1 MGMCTTDVGASQNGK
16 WSPSRRW
23 WFRYPYG
30 MRNQGRCGTQ
40 LAVGDA
46 NALTLDTG
54 RDLSLWED
62 PGVLVRCNA
71 WEGVPLM
78 PTEYAVVYSW
88 VVWRGVCPP
97 PSLPFG
103 GGQFDLRRRTLSD
116 GVRDSAVGQ
125 ASTVTPW
132 MVVNNNS

>member
-1 MGMCTTDVGASQNGK
+1 M
-16 WSPSRRW
+16 
-23 WFRYPYG
+23 
-30 MRNQGRCGTQ
+30 
-40 LAVGDA
+40 
-46 NALTLDTG
+46 TLGTG
-54 RDLSLWED
+54 RDLSLLED

-103 GGQFDLRRRTLSD
+103 GGQFDLRQRTLSD
-116 GVRDSAVGQ
+116 GVRDSAVGPVGQ

-132 MVVNNNS
+132 TVVNNNNKYNDVVI